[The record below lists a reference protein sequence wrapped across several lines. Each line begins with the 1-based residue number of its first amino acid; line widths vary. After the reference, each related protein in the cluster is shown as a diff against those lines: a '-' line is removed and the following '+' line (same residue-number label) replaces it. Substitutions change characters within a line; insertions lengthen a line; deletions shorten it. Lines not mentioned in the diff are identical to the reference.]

1 MDWKRAAFVTTI
13 GATLALASLQAE
25 AQCEGDIDG
34 NNDVTVDELVTAVG
48 NALSGCEEPVSIL
61 GLYEGQGLEI
71 RMGCMN
77 PADDG
82 TFEVSEISFEATQQA
97 GSLYEGTLALVDPG
111 RGPLSL
117 EISGSVDSEGVTEG
131 AGSLTGIPFPAAH
144 FTGRLVGDVLTISV
158 QVGDPTCESAAAS
171 FIGIRG

>member
-1 MDWKRAAFVTTI
+1 MNWERAVLVTTI
-13 GATLALASLQAE
+13 GITLVLALPQAE

-48 NALSGCEEPVSIL
+48 NALSGCEAPVSIL

-71 RMGCMN
+71 RMGCAN

-82 TFEVSEISFEATQQA
+82 TFEVPEISFEVVQQT
-97 GSLYEGTLALVDPG
+97 GSLYGGTLALVDPG
-111 RGPLSL
+111 RGPLSID
-117 EISGSVDSEGVTEG
+117 ISGTVDSEGVTEG
-131 AGSLTGIPFPAAH
+131 TGFITVFPAAQ
-144 FTGRLVGDVLTISV
+144 FTGLLVGDILTISV

-171 FIGIRG
+171 FIGTRN